1 MKGGIFLTRERKNS
15 KYGHFIKLTFED
27 ENEFD
32 EYISTL
38 ENLKTTYK
46 TDLEFLELV
55 EILDHIIDTMKKN
68 KNTKAVYDAFFSGD
82 GFVVIR
88 DSDTVYWI
96 RSLKDPNV
104 WMKLEED

>member
-1 MKGGIFLTRERKNS
+1 MNYE
-15 KYGHFIKLTFED
+15 
-27 ENEFD
+27 EFTEHVKQGVEVYVRD
-32 EYISTL
+32 R
-38 ENLKTTYK
+38 LK
-46 TDLEFLELV
+46 
-55 EILDHIIDTMKKN
+55 
-68 KNTKAVYDAFFSGD
+68 D

>member
-1 MKGGIFLTRERKNS
+1 MLDNSVNKVIFDNQAAS
-15 KYGHFIKLTFED
+15 S
-27 ENEFD
+27 
-32 EYISTL
+32 STSGF
-38 ENLKTTYK
+38 
-46 TDLEFLELV
+46 TDKDLYS
-55 EILDHIIDTMKKN
+55 IKKN

-96 RSLKDPNV
+96 RSLKDPNI